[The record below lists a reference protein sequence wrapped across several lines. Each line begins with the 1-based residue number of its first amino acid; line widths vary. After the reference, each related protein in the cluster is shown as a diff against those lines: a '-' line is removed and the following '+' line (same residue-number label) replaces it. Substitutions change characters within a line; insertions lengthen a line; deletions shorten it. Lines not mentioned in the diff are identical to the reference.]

1 MHFEHLQ
8 KIQLPQPQIKLE
20 ERVKR
25 TNRLTATTPGTMAAK
40 NVSDTSRA
48 DYSIYSIAAGGPVL
62 AVILEAKTTQHPK
75 FTHALGQVHFNSPI
89 TLTNN
94 YHSPFLRRLLD
105 IASNF

>member
-8 KIQLPQPQIKLE
+8 KVQLPQPQIKLE

-25 TNRLTATTPGTMAAK
+25 TNSLTGTMAAK